1 MSETELLQLARKI
14 KKYCKARHCVE
25 GCTFAYFEKGSKAPH
40 CKLRSDDDEIT
51 ATYPE
56 DWKV

>member
-14 KKYCKARHCVE
+14 KKYCKARHCVD
-25 GCTFAYFEKGSKAPH
+25 GCTFAYYENGKKKPK
-40 CKLRSDDDEIT
+40 CKLRKDDMDI
-51 ATYPE
+51 YPE

>member
-1 MSETELLQLARKI
+1 MSDDELLQLARKI
-14 KKYCKARHCVE
+14 KKHCKARHCID
-25 GCTFAYFEKGSKAPH
+25 GCTFVYFEKGSKKPH
-40 CKLRSDDDEIT
+40 CKLRDDNDTT